1 MNLFAPFTVK
11 QALWINTSLLLT
23 VVIANAVFVISAQ
36 YLLIAAGPALFFLF
50 FTKKIYLIRQ
60 DPVVKEIQKM
70 AKKISA
76 GHLDCRIM
84 GVAWEHPLN
93 ALTHQLNDALD
104 QIEAYIREVDA
115 VLRLARKGQY
125 YRRTLPIGMD
135 GRFKI
140 GLQRIDQS
148 LQVMEQAHKQRQVD
162 SMFAELGQLKTT
174 NLLNNLT
181 DNQSDLNDIRQ
192 DMNNVQ
198 DLSNQAVEKAM
209 NNQPLVANVV
219 GQLTDV
225 VQRSTSLRQNSEEL
239 TVSSHEISEMVQMIT
254 GVADQTNLLALNA
267 AIEAARAGEHGR
279 GFAVVAEEV
288 KILAESTKEAASNIA
303 LIIKR
308 FTSASSTMAD
318 STEKMSLAAQ
328 QSKDIITDFE
338 QSFGEFAR
346 LAQSTNEQV
355 ASVKITC
362 DAALIKVD
370 HVVYMQNAYRA
381 VEVNDSAQQNSQKTA
396 EDHHNCQFGLWYYNA
411 EGKDS
416 YGHLPVYNSLAE
428 PHQRIHVNVHSVID
442 EIQHP
447 GWQGLTASHQS
458 ILQYFNDAELA
469 SNELVQLVDQMV
481 AEKEKFETSST
492 ATHSDIE
499 LF

>member
-11 QALWINTSLLLT
+11 QALWINTSLLIAVLT
-23 VVIANAVFVISAQ
+23 SNTIIVLSPQLLLFAV
-36 YLLIAAGPALFFLF
+36 GPALFVLF
-50 FTKKIYLIRQ
+50 FTKKAYLIRQ
-60 DPVVKEIQKM
+60 DPVVKEIQRM
-70 AKKISA
+70 AEKISD
-76 GHLDCRIM
+76 GDLECRIM

-135 GRFKI
+135 GRFKL

-148 LQVMEQAHKQRQVD
+148 LQVMEQAYKQRQID

-181 DNQSDLNDIRQ
+181 DNQCDLNDIRD
-192 DMNNVQ
+192 DMDHVQ
-198 DLSNQAVEKAM
+198 NLSNQAVEKAM
-209 NNQPLVANVV
+209 TNQPLVANVV
-219 GQLTDV
+219 TKLADV
-225 VQRSTSLRQNSEEL
+225 VDRSGNLRQHSEEL

-254 GVADQTNLLALNA
+254 GVAEQTNLLALNA

-279 GFAVVAEEV
+279 GFAVVADEV
-288 KILAESTKEAASNIA
+288 KILAESTKDAANNIA
-303 LIIKR
+303 QIIKR
-308 FTSASSTMAD
+308 FTAASSGMAE
-318 STEKMSLAAQ
+318 STETVSVAAQ
-328 QSKDIITDFE
+328 ESKDIITDFE
-338 QSFGEFAR
+338 HSFGEFAQ

-370 HVVYMQNAYRA
+370 HVVYMQNAYRT
-381 VEVNDSAQQNSQKTA
+381 VEINDASHEDNQKISK
-396 EDHHNCQFGLWYYNA
+396 DHLNCTFGVWYYNE
-411 EGKDS
+411 EGRGS
-416 YGHLPVYNSLAE
+416 YGHLPVYNSIAA
-428 PHQRIHVNVHSVID
+428 PHERLHVNVHAVID
-442 EIQHP
+442 EMKNQD
-447 GWQGLTASHQS
+447 WQASTSSQQN
-458 ILQYFNDAELA
+458 IVKYFNDAEEA
-469 SNELVQLVDQMV
+469 SSELVRLVDQMV
-481 AEKEKFETSST
+481 SEKEKFETSST
-492 ATHSDIE
+492 TQTDIE

>member
-11 QALWINTSLLLT
+11 QALWINTSLLVA
-23 VVIANAVFVISAQ
+23 VVISNTIFVLSPQ
-36 YLLIAAGPALFFLF
+36 LLLIAAGPAIFFLL

-60 DPVVKEIQKM
+60 DPVVKEIQRM
-70 AKKISA
+70 AKKISD
-76 GHLDCRIM
+76 GDLECRIM

-115 VLRLARKGQY
+115 VLRLARKGHY

-135 GRFKI
+135 GRFKL

-148 LQVMEQAHKQRQVD
+148 LQVMEQAYKQRQID

-174 NLLNNLT
+174 NLLKNLI
-181 DNQSDLNDIRQ
+181 DNQTDLSDIRE
-192 DMNNVQ
+192 DMDHVQ
-198 DLSNQAVEKAM
+198 NLSNQAVEKAM
-209 NNQPLVANVV
+209 HNQPLVANVV
-219 GQLTDV
+219 IQLADV
-225 VQRSTSLRQNSEEL
+225 VDRSSSLRQHSEEL

-254 GVADQTNLLALNA
+254 GVAEQTNLLALNA

-279 GFAVVAEEV
+279 GFAVVADEV
-288 KILAESTKEAASNIA
+288 KILAESTKDAASNIA
-303 LIIKR
+303 SIIKR
-308 FTSASSTMAD
+308 FTAASSGMAE
-318 STEKMSLAAQ
+318 STETMSSSALE
-328 QSKDIITDFE
+328 SKNIITDFE
-338 QSFGEFAR
+338 QSFGEFAK

-381 VEVNDSAQQNSQKTA
+381 VEINDAMHEGGEKIT
-396 EDHHNCQFGLWYYNA
+396 EDHLNCKFGQWYYND
-411 EGKDS
+411 EGQGS
-416 YGHLPVYNSLAE
+416 YGHLPVYNSIAG
-428 PHQRIHVNVHSVID
+428 PHERLHVNVHAVID
-442 EIQHP
+442 EMKSSD
-447 GWQGLTASHQS
+447 WQASAPSHQN
-458 ILQYFNDAELA
+458 IIKYFNDAEDA
-469 SNELVQLVDQMV
+469 SSELVQLVDQMV
-481 AEKEKFETSST
+481 SEKEKFETSST
-492 ATHSDIE
+492 TTKTDIE